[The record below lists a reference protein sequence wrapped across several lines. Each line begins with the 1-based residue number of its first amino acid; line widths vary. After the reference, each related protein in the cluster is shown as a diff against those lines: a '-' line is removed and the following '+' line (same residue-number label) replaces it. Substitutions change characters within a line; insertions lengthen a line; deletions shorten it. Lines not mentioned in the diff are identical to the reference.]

1 VGKTP
6 AKPGLQFQ
14 RGFFIVPAA
23 CFFVNERAMSL
34 DGVVC
39 RASQSGGGSRG
50 FWCPSKH
57 PLALWQVVEIQIDS
71 AILAPR
77 TRSYSFLASAISAAL
92 RFQWEVTMER
102 LTGPILYVL
111 IAWGIVTAV
120 FMLLLIR
127 RSLLASHEDDQIF
140 LDAAQ
145 EHMAREQREL
155 VAKIQTLSR
164 PLMTSGIA
172 SGALLLVL
180 AGLWLYNG
188 LKNF

>member
-1 VGKTP
+1 MIG
-6 AKPGLQFQ
+6 
-14 RGFFIVPAA
+14 
-23 CFFVNERAMSL
+23 
-34 DGVVC
+34 
-39 RASQSGGGSRG
+39 
-50 FWCPSKH
+50 
-57 PLALWQVVEIQIDS
+57 
-71 AILAPR
+71 AILRLR
-77 TRSYSFLASAISAAL
+77 TRPFPFLAPANKTAL
-92 RFQWEVTMER
+92 QLQWEVTMDR

-111 IAWGIVTAV
+111 IAWGAVTAV

-155 VAKIQTLSR
+155 VAKIQMLSR